1 MQFLSDKTR
10 ILDFLKHSGDSTLE
24 SIAKNLNIKI
34 NTLIELL
41 KNMEVEKQINIT
53 YIDALKVEITK
64 EGKIDIHEGFPEE
77 KLLNEAKK
85 SKLHI
90 SNVDGIALGWA
101 KRNGWISIID
111 NHIKITEKGEHVES
125 EGYKL
130 KEVLTKLNKED
141 ISTKELSELPTDIL
155 KILESRNLIVIK
167 KSRMPDTIS
176 ISDKSNSNINEIS
189 QLTRSMIKERLWE
202 GAQFKRYDIN
212 AGSDITY
219 PARMHP
225 MRIFLNRIASIWVSM
240 GFTEVKGPIIEP
252 AFWNFDTLFI
262 PQDHPSR
269 DTQDTFF
276 LSNPKDLDI
285 TDIELMSKFKKEHK
299 RYWKYEMSEKISGM
313 GVLRTQTTSVS
324 ARQMRIIGKSKDH
337 EYPIKLFSIGKV
349 FRNES
354 IDYKHLAEFYQLEG
368 LVVGPSLSL
377 AHLIWIIKEF
387 ATNIGIDIKIRPSSF
402 AFVEPGLEVY
412 FYSERHKTNIELC
425 GGGIIRKEITNS
437 MGIKKPV
444 LAWGMGLDRA
454 IMDELKLDSI
464 TELYK
469 NQLGW
474 LRSVPDINGG
484 LNV

>member
-1 MQFLSDKTR
+1 MDA
-10 ILDFLKHSGDSTLE
+10 ILTLGIPKEEIIETLKEMESEHSIIIKYADTL
-24 SIAKNLNIKI
+24 KF
-34 NTLIELL
+34 
-41 KNMEVEKQINIT
+41 
-53 YIDALKVEITK
+53 EITK
-64 EGKIDIHEGFPEE
+64 EGKNDITDGFPEE
-77 KLLNEAKK
+77 LLLESAKK
-85 SKLHI
+85 SNMRI
-90 SNVDGIALGWA
+90 SDADNIALGWA
-101 KRNGWISIID
+101 KRNEWISIKNESIT
-111 NHIKITEKGEHVES
+111 ITEKGREAKRS
-125 EGYKL
+125 DYQLRKALLKL
-130 KEVLTKLNKED
+130 DKDSNYDNNRSISKE
-141 ISTKELSELPTDIL
+141 II
-155 KILESRNLIVIK
+155 KILESRNLLIVK
-167 KSRMPDTIS
+167 RGRTPDIIS
-176 ISDKSNSNINEIS
+176 LNTVITNNNEIS
-189 QLTRSMIKERLWE
+189 QLTRSIIKERAWDKQ
-202 GAQFKRYDIN
+202 QFKHYDIN
-212 AGSDITY
+212 AGSDNVY

-225 MRIFLNRIASIWVSM
+225 MHIFLNKIASIWVSL

-252 AFWNFDTLFI
+252 SFWNFDTLFI

-285 TDIELMSKFKKEHK
+285 NDIELISKFKKEHK
-299 RYWKYEMSEKISGM
+299 RWWKYEMSERISSM

-324 ARQMRIIGKSKDH
+324 ARQMRIIGRSENP

-368 LVVGPSLSL
+368 LVIGPGLSL
-377 AHLIWIIKEF
+377 AHLISTIKDF
-387 ATNIGIDIKIRPSSF
+387 ASNIGIEIKIRPSSF

-412 FYSERHKTNIELC
+412 FYSEKHKSNIELC

-444 LAWGMGLDRA
+444 LAWGMGLDRV

-474 LRSVPDINGG
+474 LRNVPDIS
-484 LNV
+484 

>member
-1 MQFLSDKTR
+1 MSDKNR
-10 ILDFLKHSGDSTLE
+10 ILDFLKHNENATLE
-24 SIAKNLNIKI
+24 SIAKNLDIKI
-34 NTLIELL
+34 NVLIELL
-41 KNMEVEKQINIT
+41 KNMEIERLVTIKYT
-53 YIDALKVEITK
+53 DALKVEVTK
-64 EGKIDIHEGFPEE
+64 EGKIDIEEGFPEE

-85 SKLHI
+85 SKLHL
-90 SNVDGIALGWA
+90 SNVDNIALGWA
-101 KRNGWISIID
+101 KRNGWVSIID
-111 NHIKITEKGEHVES
+111 NYIKITDKGERFDSKE
-125 EGYKL
+125 YKL
-130 KEVLTKLNKED
+130 KEVLIKLNKEH
-141 ISTKELSELPTDIL
+141 ISSKELSDLPPDIL
-155 KILESRNLIVIK
+155 KILESRNLIIIK
-167 KSRMPDTIS
+167 NSRVPDTIVL
-176 ISDKSNSNINEIS
+176 SNDSNLNDNEIS
-189 QLTRSMIKERLWE
+189 QLTRSMIKERSWDD
-202 GAQFKRYDIN
+202 AQFKRYDIN
-212 AGSDITY
+212 AGFDITY

-225 MRIFLNRIASIWVSM
+225 TRIFLNRIASIWVSM

-285 TDIELMSKFKKEHK
+285 SDIELMSKFKKEHK
-299 RYWKYEMSEKISGM
+299 RYWKYEMNEKISGM

-324 ARQMRIIGKSKDH
+324 ARQMRIIGKSNNL

-377 AHLIWIIKEF
+377 AHLIGIIKEF
-387 ATNIGIDIKIRPSSF
+387 ALNIGIDIKIRPSSF

-444 LAWGMGLDRA
+444 LAWGMGLDRV

-474 LRSVPDINGG
+474 LRTVSDINSGV
-484 LNV
+484 NV